1 MQALQYVLFQIKNQN
16 YNIRIIVKKH
26 FLIIAF
32 IACILASCK
41 PDLEK
46 PTVVT
51 SPISQITETS
61 AVAGGEVTSDGGA
74 EVTARGVCW
83 SLGSNPTIENEK
95 TVDGAGV
102 GSFQSSLSDLSQNT
116 TYYVRAYATNSEG
129 TSYGEEVSFTT
140 LEIIDDDT
148 DEEDDEEIVVELAAV
163 TTLSVTDITET
174 SAVVGGEVTSDGGA
188 EVTARGVCW
197 SLDSNPTIEN
207 DKTVEGEGVGSFQSI
222 LSGLS
227 QNTTYYV
234 RAYATNSE
242 GTAYGEEVTFT
253 TLEEIIVI
261 LPTIVTKEVADI
273 TETSAVVGGEVTS
286 DGGAE
291 VTARGVC
298 WSLDSNPT
306 IENDK
311 TVDGEGVG
319 SFQSVLSNLSQN
331 TTYYVRAYA
340 TNSEGTAYGE
350 EVTFK
355 TLEEII
361 DDGISINGYEYV
373 DLGLPSGLKWAT
385 CNIGAAA
392 PNESG
397 DYFAWG
403 EINPKSEFTEANCT
417 SYGLNMQDIA
427 GDPKYDAARANWGAT
442 WKVPSKKDFEELMN
456 ECTWEWMV
464 INGKGCKKVT
474 GSNGNY
480 IILPI
485 TGYIYGT
492 SSYMDDFGY
501 YWTSTPI
508 STYEQFSYDFF
519 FDQEYNLSMGFD
531 ERCYGQAI
539 RPVSE

>member
-1 MQALQYVLFQIKNQN
+1 M
-16 YNIRIIVKKH
+16 KKH
-26 FLIIAF
+26 FLLIAF
-32 IACILASCK
+32 ITCILVSCK

-51 SPISQITETS
+51 LPISQITETS
-61 AVAGGEVTSDGGA
+61 AVAGGEVTSDGGT
-74 EVTARGVCW
+74 EVTSRGICW
-83 SLGSNPTIENEK
+83 SVDSNPTIENDK
-95 TVDGAGV
+95 TIDGEGV
-102 GSFQSSLSDLSQNT
+102 GSFQSNLSDLSQNT

-140 LEIIDDDT
+140 LEIVDDEDDTDDDT
-148 DEEDDEEIVVELAAV
+148 DEEVVVELAVV
-163 TTLSVTDITET
+163 TTLSVTEITET
-174 SAVVGGEVTSDGGA
+174 SAVVGCEVTSDGGA
-188 EVTARGVCW
+188 EVTSRGVCW
-197 SLDSNPTIEN
+197 SVDSNPTIEN
-207 DKTVEGEGVGSFQSI
+207 DKTIDGEGVGSFQSV
-222 LSGLS
+222 LSDLS

-234 RAYATNSE
+234 RAYATNS
-242 GTAYGEEVTFT
+242 
-253 TLEEIIVI
+253 
-261 LPTIVTKEVADI
+261 K
-273 TETSAVVGGEVTS
+273 
-286 DGGAE
+286 
-291 VTARGVC
+291 
-298 WSLDSNPT
+298 
-306 IENDK
+306 
-311 TVDGEGVG
+311 
-319 SFQSVLSNLSQN
+319 
-331 TTYYVRAYA
+331 
-340 TNSEGTAYGE
+340 GTAYGE

-361 DDGISINGYEYV
+361 DDGTSINGYEYV

-385 CNIGAAA
+385 HNIGAAA
-392 PNESG
+392 PYERG

-403 EINPKSEFTEANCT
+403 EINTKAEFTEMNCT

-427 GDPKYDAARANWGAT
+427 GDPQYDAARANWGAT

-474 GSNGNY
+474 GPNGNY

-485 TGYIYGT
+485 TGYQYGT
-492 SSYMDDFGY
+492 SFYMEDFGY

-519 FDQEYNLSMGFD
+519 FDEEYNLSMGFD

>member
-1 MQALQYVLFQIKNQN
+1 M
-16 YNIRIIVKKH
+16 KKH

-46 PTVVT
+46 PTVV
-51 SPISQITETS
+51 SNPVSQITETT
-61 AVAGGEVTSDGGA
+61 AVSGGEVTSDGGT
-74 EVTARGVCW
+74 EVTSRGVCW
-83 SLGSNPTIENEK
+83 SVNTNPTIENDK
-95 TVDGAGV
+95 TIDGVGI
-102 GSFQSSLSDLSQNT
+102 GSFQSILSDLSQNT

-140 LEIIDDDT
+140 LEMIDDDT
-148 DEEDDEEIVVELAAV
+148 DDTDDNDNTDDDTDDEEEEEIVVELAVV

-174 SAVVGGEVTSDGGA
+174 SAVAGGEVISDGGA
-188 EVTARGVCW
+188 EVTERGVCW
-197 SLDSNPTIEN
+197 STSQTPTIDDSFTTDGN
-207 DKTVEGEGVGSFQSI
+207 GVGLFNSN
-222 LSGLS
+222 LSDLS

-242 GTAYGEEVTFT
+242 GTAYGEEISFKTM
-253 TLEEIIVI
+253 EEIIIVE
-261 LPTIVTKEVADI
+261 PTIATLEVTEVTQTA
-273 TETSAVVGGEVTS
+273 AVGGGIVSS
-286 DGGAE
+286 DGGSE
-291 VTARGVC
+291 VYSRGVC
-298 WSLDSNPT
+298 WSVNPNPT
-306 IENDK
+306 LNDDF
-311 TVDGEGVG
+311 TTQGAGLGE
-319 SFQSVLSNLSQN
+319 FTCNINELTPN
-331 TTYYVRAYA
+331 TIYYVRAFA
-340 TNSEGTAYGE
+340 TNDIGTSYGE
-350 EVTFK
+350 AVSFI
-355 TLEEII
+355 TLEEEEE
-361 DDGISINGYEYV
+361 GTINGYEYV

-385 CNIGAAA
+385 CNIGASA

-403 EINPKSEFTEANCT
+403 EINPKAEFTEANCT
-417 SYGLNMQDIA
+417 SYGLNMEDIA
-427 GDPKYDAARANWGAT
+427 GDPQYDAARANWGAT

-485 TGYIYGT
+485 TGYKYGT

>member
-1 MQALQYVLFQIKNQN
+1 MFA
-16 YNIRIIVKKH
+16 
-26 FLIIAF
+26 
-32 IACILASCK
+32 CK

-74 EVTARGVCW
+74 EVTSRGVCW
-83 SLGSNPTIENEK
+83 SLVSNPTIENEK
-95 TVDGAGV
+95 TVDGVGV
-102 GSFQSSLSDLSQNT
+102 GSFQSSLSSLSQNT
-116 TYYVRAYATNSEG
+116 TYYLRAYATNSEG
-129 TSYGEEVSFTT
+129 TSYGKEVSFTT

-148 DEEDDEEIVVELAAV
+148 DDDTDDNDNSDDDNSDDTEDDEEIVIELAVV

-188 EVTARGVCW
+188 EVTSRGVCW
-197 SLDSNPTIEN
+197 SLSSNPTIEN
-207 DKTVEGEGVGSFQSI
+207 DKTVEGEGVGSFQSV

-242 GTAYGEEVTFT
+242 GTAYGEEVSFK
-253 TLEEIIVI
+253 TLEEVIII
-261 LPTIVTKEVADI
+261 LPTVVTKEVSDI

-291 VTARGVC
+291 VISRGVC
-298 WSLDSNPT
+298 WSLTSNPT
-306 IENDK
+306 IEDDK
-311 TVDGEGVG
+311 TVEGEGVG
-319 SFQSVLSNLSQN
+319 SFQSSLSDLSQN
-331 TTYYVRAYA
+331 TTYYVRVYA

-350 EVTFK
+350 EFSFK

-403 EINPKSEFTEANCT
+403 EINPKAEFTEANCT
-417 SYGLNMQDIA
+417 SYGLNMNDIA
-427 GDPKYDAARANWGAT
+427 GNPQYDAARAILGAT

-464 INGKGCKKVT
+464 INGRGCKKVT
-474 GSNGNY
+474 GPNGNH

-485 TGYIYGT
+485 TGYKYGT

>member
-1 MQALQYVLFQIKNQN
+1 MSA
-16 YNIRIIVKKH
+16 
-26 FLIIAF
+26 
-32 IACILASCK
+32 CK

-46 PTVVT
+46 PTVVS

-74 EVTARGVCW
+74 EVTVRGVCW
-83 SLGSNPTIENEK
+83 SISSNPTIEIDK
-95 TVDGAGV
+95 TIDGEGV
-102 GSFQSSLSDLSQNT
+102 GSFQSNLSDLSQNT

-129 TSYGEEVSFTT
+129 TSYGQEVSFTT

-148 DEEDDEEIVVELAAV
+148 DDEEDEEDEEDEIVVELAVV
-163 TTLSVTDITET
+163 TTLSVSEITET
-174 SAVVGGEVTSDGGA
+174 SAVVGCEVTSDGGA
-188 EVTARGVCW
+188 EVTSRGVCW
-197 SLDSNPTIEN
+197 SIDSNPTIEN
-207 DKTVEGEGVGSFQSI
+207 DKTIDGEGLGSFQSV
-222 LSGLS
+222 LSDLS

-242 GTAYGEEVTFT
+242 GTAYGEEV
-253 TLEEIIVI
+253 
-261 LPTIVTKEVADI
+261 
-273 TETSAVVGGEVTS
+273 S
-286 DGGAE
+286 
-291 VTARGVC
+291 
-298 WSLDSNPT
+298 
-306 IENDK
+306 
-311 TVDGEGVG
+311 
-319 SFQSVLSNLSQN
+319 
-331 TTYYVRAYA
+331 
-340 TNSEGTAYGE
+340 
-350 EVTFK
+350 FK

-385 CNIGAAA
+385 HNVGAAA
-392 PNESG
+392 PHESG

-403 EINPKSEFTEANCT
+403 EINTKAEFTEMNCT

-427 GDPKYDAARANWGAT
+427 GDSQYDAARANWGAT

-474 GSNGNY
+474 GPNGNY

-485 TGYIYGT
+485 TGYQYGT
-492 SSYMDDFGY
+492 SFYMEDFGY

-519 FDQEYNLSMGFD
+519 FDEEYNLSMGFD

>member
-1 MQALQYVLFQIKNQN
+1 MSA
-16 YNIRIIVKKH
+16 
-26 FLIIAF
+26 
-32 IACILASCK
+32 CK

-46 PTVVT
+46 PTVVS
-51 SPISQITETS
+51 SPISQITETT
-61 AVAGGEVTSDGGA
+61 AVAGGEVISDGGA

-83 SLGSNPTIENEK
+83 SVEANPTIENDK
-95 TVDGAGV
+95 TIDGEGV
-102 GSFQSSLSDLSQNT
+102 GSFQSNLSDLTQNT

-129 TSYGEEVSFTT
+129 TSYGQEVSFTT

-148 DEEDDEEIVVELAAV
+148 DDEEDEEDEIVVELAVV
-163 TTLSVTDITET
+163 TTLSVSEITET
-174 SAVVGGEVTSDGGA
+174 SAVAGGEVISDGGA
-188 EVTARGVCW
+188 EVTERGVCW
-197 SLDSNPTIEN
+197 SVEANPTIEN
-207 DKTVEGEGVGSFQSI
+207 DKTLDGEGLGSFQSI
-222 LSGLS
+222 LS
-227 QNTTYYV
+227 
-234 RAYATNSE
+234 
-242 GTAYGEEVTFT
+242 
-253 TLEEIIVI
+253 
-261 LPTIVTKEVADI
+261 D
-273 TETSAVVGGEVTS
+273 
-286 DGGAE
+286 
-291 VTARGVC
+291 
-298 WSLDSNPT
+298 
-306 IENDK
+306 
-311 TVDGEGVG
+311 
-319 SFQSVLSNLSQN
+319 LSQN

-361 DDGISINGYEYV
+361 ITLPTVTTLSVSEITETSAVVGCEVTSDGGAEVTSRGVCWSVDSNPTIENDKTIDGEGVGSFQSVLSDLSQNTTYYVRAYATNSEGTAYGEEVSFKTLEEIIDDGISINGYEYV

-385 CNIGAAA
+385 HNVGAAA
-392 PNESG
+392 PHERG

-403 EINPKSEFTEANCT
+403 EINTKAEYTEMNCT

-427 GDPKYDAARANWGAT
+427 GDSQYDAARANWGAT

-474 GSNGNY
+474 GPNGNY

-485 TGYIYGT
+485 TGYQYGT
-492 SSYMDDFGY
+492 SFYMEDFGY

-519 FDQEYNLSMGFD
+519 FDEEYNLSMGFD

>member
-1 MQALQYVLFQIKNQN
+1 M
-16 YNIRIIVKKH
+16 KKH
-26 FLIIAF
+26 FLFLAF
-32 IACILASCK
+32 VVCIMFACK

-46 PTVVT
+46 PTVVS

-61 AVAGGEVTSDGGA
+61 AVAGGEVISDGGA
-74 EVTARGVCW
+74 EVTSRGVCW
-83 SLGSNPTIENEK
+83 SIDSNPTIENDK
-95 TVDGAGV
+95 TIDGEGV
-102 GSFQSSLSDLSQNT
+102 GSFQSNLSDLSQNT

-129 TSYGEEVSFTT
+129 TSYGEEISFTT
-140 LEIIDDDT
+140 LEIVGDEDDADDNT
-148 DEEDDEEIVVELAAV
+148 DDEDDSDEDDSDEDGTDDSDEEDEIVVELAVV
-163 TTLSVTDITET
+163 TTLSVSEITET
-174 SAVVGGEVTSDGGA
+174 SAVVGCEVTSDGGA
-188 EVTARGVCW
+188 EVTSRGVCW
-197 SLDSNPTIEN
+197 SVDSNPTIEN
-207 DKTVEGEGVGSFQSI
+207 DKTIEGEGVGSFQSV

-234 RAYATNSE
+234 RAYATNS
-242 GTAYGEEVTFT
+242 
-253 TLEEIIVI
+253 
-261 LPTIVTKEVADI
+261 K
-273 TETSAVVGGEVTS
+273 
-286 DGGAE
+286 
-291 VTARGVC
+291 
-298 WSLDSNPT
+298 
-306 IENDK
+306 
-311 TVDGEGVG
+311 
-319 SFQSVLSNLSQN
+319 
-331 TTYYVRAYA
+331 
-340 TNSEGTAYGE
+340 GTAYGE

-361 DDGISINGYEYV
+361 DDGTSINGYEYV

-385 CNIGAAA
+385 HNIGASN
-392 PNESG
+392 PYELG

-403 EINPKSEFTEANCT
+403 EINTKAEFTEMNCT

-427 GDPKYDAARANWGAT
+427 GDPQYDAARANWGAT

-474 GSNGNY
+474 GPNGNY

-485 TGYIYGT
+485 TGYQYGT
-492 SSYMDDFGY
+492 SFYMEDFGY

-519 FDQEYNLSMGFD
+519 FDEEYNLSMGFD

>member
-1 MQALQYVLFQIKNQN
+1 M
-16 YNIRIIVKKH
+16 KKH

-51 SPISQITETS
+51 LPISQITETS
-61 AVAGGEVTSDGGA
+61 AVAGGEVISDGGA
-74 EVTARGVCW
+74 EVTSRGVCW
-83 SLGSNPTIENEK
+83 SVDSNPTIENEK
-95 TVDGAGV
+95 TFDGEGV

-116 TYYVRAYATNSEG
+116 TYYVRAYATNNEG

-148 DEEDDEEIVVELAAV
+148 DDNDNSDDDTDEEDDEEIVVELAV
-163 TTLSVTDITET
+163 VITLSVTDITET
-174 SAVVGGEVTSDGGA
+174 SAVAGGEVISDGGA
-188 EVTARGVCW
+188 EVTSRGVCW
-197 SLDSNPTIEN
+197 SVDSNPTIEN
-207 DKTVEGEGVGSFQSI
+207 DKTIDGEGVGSFQSV

-227 QNTTYYV
+227 PNTIYYV
-234 RAYATNSE
+234 RAYATNSK
-242 GTAYGEEVTFT
+242 GTAYGEEVTFK
-253 TLEEIIVI
+253 TLEEIII
-261 LPTIVTKEVADI
+261 TLPTVTTLSVTEI
-273 TETSAVVGGEVTS
+273 TETSAVVGGEVIS

-291 VTARGVC
+291 VTSRGVC
-298 WSLDSNPT
+298 WSVDSNPT

-311 TVDGEGVG
+311 TIDGEGVG

-340 TNSEGTAYGE
+340 TNSEGTSYGE
-350 EVTFK
+350 DVTFK

-385 CNIGAAA
+385 HNIGAAA
-392 PNESG
+392 PNERG

-403 EINPKSEFTEANCT
+403 EINTKAEFTEMNCT

-427 GDPKYDAARANWGAT
+427 GDPQYDAARANWGAT

-474 GSNGNY
+474 GPNGNY

-485 TGYIYGT
+485 TGYQYGT
-492 SSYMDDFGY
+492 SFYMEDFGY

-519 FDQEYNLSMGFD
+519 FDEEYNLSMGFD

>member
-1 MQALQYVLFQIKNQN
+1 M
-16 YNIRIIVKKH
+16 KKH
-26 FLIIAF
+26 FLFLAF
-32 IACILASCK
+32 VACIMFACK

-74 EVTARGVCW
+74 EVTSRGVCW
-83 SLGSNPTIENEK
+83 SLVSNPTIENEK
-95 TVDGAGV
+95 TVDGVGVGSFQSSLSSLSQNTTYYLRAYATNSEGTSYGEEVSFTTLEIIDDDTDDDTDDNDNSDDDNSDDTEDDEEIVIELAVVTTLSVTDITETSAVVGGEVISDGGAEVTSRGICWSLSSNPTIENNKTVEGEGVGSFQSVLSGLSQNTTYYVRAYATNSEGTAYGEEVSFKTLEEVIIILPTVVTKEVSDITETSAVVGGEVTSDGGAKVTSRGVCWSLTSNPTIENDKTVEGEGV

-129 TSYGEEVSFTT
+129 T
-140 LEIIDDDT
+140 
-148 DEEDDEEIVVELAAV
+148 
-163 TTLSVTDITET
+163 
-174 SAVVGGEVTSDGGA
+174 
-188 EVTARGVCW
+188 
-197 SLDSNPTIEN
+197 
-207 DKTVEGEGVGSFQSI
+207 
-222 LSGLS
+222 
-227 QNTTYYV
+227 
-234 RAYATNSE
+234 
-242 GTAYGEEVTFT
+242 AYGEEF
-253 TLEEIIVI
+253 
-261 LPTIVTKEVADI
+261 
-273 TETSAVVGGEVTS
+273 S
-286 DGGAE
+286 
-291 VTARGVC
+291 
-298 WSLDSNPT
+298 
-306 IENDK
+306 
-311 TVDGEGVG
+311 
-319 SFQSVLSNLSQN
+319 
-331 TTYYVRAYA
+331 
-340 TNSEGTAYGE
+340 
-350 EVTFK
+350 FK

-403 EINPKSEFTEANCT
+403 EINPKAEFTEANCT
-417 SYGLNMQDIA
+417 SYGLNMNDIA
-427 GDPKYDAARANWGAT
+427 GNPQYDAARAIWGAT

-464 INGKGCKKVT
+464 INGRGCKKVT
-474 GSNGNY
+474 GPNGNH

-485 TGYIYGT
+485 TGYKYGT

>member
-1 MQALQYVLFQIKNQN
+1 M
-16 YNIRIIVKKH
+16 KKH
-26 FLIIAF
+26 FLFIVF
-32 IACILASCK
+32 IACILVSCK

-46 PTVVT
+46 PTVVS
-51 SPISQITETS
+51 SPISHITETS

-74 EVTARGVCW
+74 EVTSRGVCW
-83 SLGSNPTIENEK
+83 SIDSNPTIENDK
-95 TVDGAGV
+95 TIDGEGV
-102 GSFQSSLSDLSQNT
+102 GSFQSNLSDLSQNT

-140 LEIIDDDT
+140 LEIVDDEDDADDDT
-148 DEEDDEEIVVELAAV
+148 DEEVVVELAVV
-163 TTLSVTDITET
+163 TTLSVTAITETSAVAGGEVISDGGAEVASRGVCWSIDSNPTIENDKTIDGEGVGSFQSVLSDLSQNTTYYVRAYATNSKGTAYGEEVTFKTLEEIIITLPTVTTLSVSEITET
-174 SAVVGGEVTSDGGA
+174 SAVVGCEVTSDGGA
-188 EVTARGVCW
+188 EVTSRGVCW
-197 SLDSNPTIEN
+197 SVDSNPTVEN
-207 DKTVEGEGVGSFQSI
+207 DKTIDGEGVGSFQSV

-242 GTAYGEEVTFT
+242 GTAYGEE
-253 TLEEIIVI
+253 I
-261 LPTIVTKEVADI
+261 
-273 TETSAVVGGEVTS
+273 
-286 DGGAE
+286 
-291 VTARGVC
+291 
-298 WSLDSNPT
+298 
-306 IENDK
+306 
-311 TVDGEGVG
+311 
-319 SFQSVLSNLSQN
+319 
-331 TTYYVRAYA
+331 
-340 TNSEGTAYGE
+340 
-350 EVTFK
+350 TFK

-361 DDGISINGYEYV
+361 DDGTSINGYEYV

-385 CNIGAAA
+385 HNIGAAA
-392 PNESG
+392 PNERG

-403 EINPKSEFTEANCT
+403 EINTKAEFTEMNCT

-427 GDPKYDAARANWGAT
+427 GDPQYDAARANWGAT

-474 GSNGNY
+474 GPNGNY

-485 TGYIYGT
+485 TGYQYGT
-492 SSYMDDFGY
+492 SFYMEDFGY

-519 FDQEYNLSMGFD
+519 FDEEYNLSMGFD

>member
-1 MQALQYVLFQIKNQN
+1 M
-16 YNIRIIVKKH
+16 KKH
-26 FLIIAF
+26 FLFLAF
-32 IACILASCK
+32 VACIMFACK

-51 SPISQITETS
+51 LPISQITETS
-61 AVAGGEVTSDGGA
+61 AVAGGEVTSDGGT

-95 TVDGAGV
+95 TVEGGSV
-102 GSFQSSLSDLSQNT
+102 GSFQSSLSDLLQNT
-116 TYYVRAYATNSEG
+116 TYYVRAYAANSEG

-207 DKTVEGEGVGSFQSI
+207 DKTVEGEGVGSFQSV

-403 EINPKSEFTEANCT
+403 EINPKAEFTEANCT
-417 SYGLNMQDIA
+417 SYGLNMNDIA
-427 GDPKYDAARANWGAT
+427 GNPQYDAARAIWGAT

-474 GSNGNY
+474 GPNGNY

-485 TGYIYGT
+485 TGYQYGT
-492 SSYMDDFGY
+492 SFYMEDFGY

-519 FDQEYNLSMGFD
+519 FDEEYNLSMGFD

>member
-1 MQALQYVLFQIKNQN
+1 MSA
-16 YNIRIIVKKH
+16 
-26 FLIIAF
+26 
-32 IACILASCK
+32 CK

-46 PTVVT
+46 PTVVS

-83 SLGSNPTIENEK
+83 SISSNPTIENDK
-95 TVDGAGV
+95 TIDGEGV
-102 GSFQSSLSDLSQNT
+102 GSFQSNLSDLSQNT

-129 TSYGEEVSFTT
+129 TSYGQEVSFTT

-148 DEEDDEEIVVELAAV
+148 DDDTDDEEDEEDEIVVELAVV
-163 TTLSVTDITET
+163 TTLSVSEITET
-174 SAVVGGEVTSDGGA
+174 SAVVGCEVTSDGGA
-188 EVTARGVCW
+188 EVTSRGVCW
-197 SLDSNPTIEN
+197 SIDSNPTIEN
-207 DKTVEGEGVGSFQSI
+207 DKTIDGEGLGSFQSV
-222 LSGLS
+222 LSDLS

-242 GTAYGEEVTFT
+242 GTAYGEEV
-253 TLEEIIVI
+253 
-261 LPTIVTKEVADI
+261 
-273 TETSAVVGGEVTS
+273 S
-286 DGGAE
+286 
-291 VTARGVC
+291 
-298 WSLDSNPT
+298 
-306 IENDK
+306 
-311 TVDGEGVG
+311 
-319 SFQSVLSNLSQN
+319 
-331 TTYYVRAYA
+331 
-340 TNSEGTAYGE
+340 
-350 EVTFK
+350 FK

-385 CNIGAAA
+385 HNVGAAA
-392 PNESG
+392 PHESG

-403 EINPKSEFTEANCT
+403 EINTKAEFTEMNCT

-427 GDPKYDAARANWGAT
+427 GDSQYDAARANWGAT

-474 GSNGNY
+474 GPNGNY

-485 TGYIYGT
+485 TGYQYGT
-492 SSYMDDFGY
+492 SFYMEDFGY

-519 FDQEYNLSMGFD
+519 FDEEYNLSMGFD

-539 RPVSE
+539 RPDSE

>member
-1 MQALQYVLFQIKNQN
+1 MFA
-16 YNIRIIVKKH
+16 
-26 FLIIAF
+26 
-32 IACILASCK
+32 CK

-46 PTVVT
+46 PTVVS
-51 SPISQITETS
+51 SPISQIAETS
-61 AVAGGEVTSDGGA
+61 AVAGGEVISDGGT
-74 EVTARGVCW
+74 EVTSRGVCW
-83 SLGSNPTIENEK
+83 SVDSNPTIENDK
-95 TVDGAGV
+95 TIDGEGV

-140 LEIIDDDT
+140 LEIVDDEDDT
-148 DEEDDEEIVVELAAV
+148 DDDEEIVVELAV
-163 TTLSVTDITET
+163 VITLSVTEITET
-174 SAVVGGEVTSDGGA
+174 SAVVGGEVISDGGV
-188 EVTARGVCW
+188 EVTSRGVCW
-197 SLDSNPTIEN
+197 SIDSNPTIEN
-207 DKTVEGEGVGSFQSI
+207 DKTIDGEGVGSFQSV
-222 LSGLS
+222 LSDLS

-234 RAYATNSE
+234 RAYATNS
-242 GTAYGEEVTFT
+242 
-253 TLEEIIVI
+253 
-261 LPTIVTKEVADI
+261 K
-273 TETSAVVGGEVTS
+273 
-286 DGGAE
+286 
-291 VTARGVC
+291 
-298 WSLDSNPT
+298 
-306 IENDK
+306 
-311 TVDGEGVG
+311 
-319 SFQSVLSNLSQN
+319 
-331 TTYYVRAYA
+331 
-340 TNSEGTAYGE
+340 GTAYGE

-361 DDGISINGYEYV
+361 DDGTSINGYEYV

-392 PNESG
+392 PNERG

-403 EINPKSEFTEANCT
+403 EINTKAEFTEMNCT

-427 GDPKYDAARANWGAT
+427 GDPQYDAARANWGAT

-474 GSNGNY
+474 GPNGNY

-485 TGYIYGT
+485 TGYQYGT
-492 SSYMDDFGY
+492 SFYMEDFGY

-519 FDQEYNLSMGFD
+519 FDEEYNLSMGFD